1 MPFTSTA
8 TPIPAAPPALVALP
22 PSFSEL
28 GLQPA
33 LARTAAAAGWVAPSA
48 IQAAAIPA
56 VLQGRD
62 VLAQAPTGAGKTAAF
77 LLPLLQRL
85 LNVPGAVD
93 ERPRRLRALVLAP
106 TRELAT
112 QIAAAAHALAPQLK
126 TVAVV
131 GGLSINPQMLA
142 LRGGAHLLVA
152 TPGRL
157 LDLTRQNAVHLR
169 DLDLLVLD
177 EADRL
182 LDDDFADETRRVLA
196 LAPRQRQTLL
206 FSATLPEAVQAL
218 AERVQRNALV
228 LTVGGAQQAAA
239 DREEGAER
247 ADGADA
253 NLFAGQAPGSHADV
267 HANPLITQRAIVVN
281 TARRSALL
289 RHLLRSEAWPRAL
302 VFVATQ
308 YAAEHVADKLRQG
321 GVAAAALHGDLSPG
335 RRSQVLTDLQTGQL
349 AVLVATDL
357 ASRGL
362 DVVQLPV
369 VVNFDLPRS
378 ATTYTHRIGRTGRA
392 GAQGVAVSFI
402 CADAPGSEAH
412 FRLIEKRQ
420 ALRVPREQVAGYAPV
435 AVAPPLP
442 ADPHGGVKGK
452 RLSKKDKLR
461 AAAAAEAVATAAP
474 AVAVAP
480 PARSR

>member
-1 MPFTSTA
+1 
-8 TPIPAAPPALVALP
+8 LP
-22 PSFSEL
+22 PSFIEL
-28 GLQPA
+28 GLQPG

-85 LNVPGAVD
+85 LNVPGAAD

-112 QIAAAAHALAPQLK
+112 QIAAAAHALAPQVK

-142 LRGGAHLLVA
+142 LRGGTHLLVA

-169 DLDLLVLD
+169 DLELLVLD

-182 LDDDFADETRRVLA
+182 LDADFADETRRVLM

-218 AERVQRNALV
+218 AAKVQRNARV
-228 LTVGGAQQAAA
+228 LAVGESAGVAARP
-239 DREEGAER
+239 D
-247 ADGADA
+247 ADGAPEVIA
-253 NLFAGQAPGSHADV
+253 AHA
-267 HANPLITQRAIVVN
+267 HITQRAIVVD
-281 TARRSALL
+281 TARRNMLL
-289 RHLLRSEAWPRAL
+289 RQLLRTEAWPRAL

-308 YAAEHVADKLRQG
+308 YAAEHVADKLRQA

-335 RRSQVLTDLQTGQL
+335 RRSQVLSDLQTGQL

-369 VVNFDLPRS
+369 VINFDLPRS
-378 ATTYTHRIGRTGRA
+378 ATDYTHRIGRTGRA
-392 GAQGVAVSFI
+392 GAQGVALSFI

-420 ALRVPREQVAGYAPV
+420 ALRVPREQVAGYAPS
-435 AVAPPLP
+435 AVAQPLP
-442 ADPHGGVKGK
+442 ADPQGGVKGQ

-461 AAAAAEAVATAAP
+461 EAAAVAAAAAAAAAVDGP
-474 AVAVAP
+474 
-480 PARSR
+480 RSR

>member
-1 MPFTSTA
+1 MPE
-8 TPIPAAPPALVALP
+8 TPVLSSAAL
-22 PSFSEL
+22 SFVDL

-33 LARTAAAAGWVAPSA
+33 LARTAAAAGWVVPSA

-85 LNVPGAVD
+85 LNGPGVAD
-93 ERPRRLRALVLAP
+93 ERPRLLRALVLAP

-131 GGLSINPQMLA
+131 GGLSINPQMQA

-182 LDDDFADETRRVLA
+182 LDADFADETRRVLM

-218 AERVQRNALV
+218 AARVQRNALV
-228 LTVGGAQQAAA
+228 LAVGDAAA
-239 DREEGAER
+239 GVEAGAE
-247 ADGADA
+247 ADGAGGDR
-253 NLFAGQAPGSHADV
+253 AGPAAGGRAHA
-267 HANPLITQRAIVVN
+267 HITQRAIVVD
-281 TARRSALL
+281 TARRNTLL
-289 RHLLRSEAWPRAL
+289 RHLLRTEGWPRAL

-308 YAAEHVADKLRQG
+308 YAAEHVADKLRQA

-369 VVNFDLPRS
+369 VINFDLPRS
-378 ATTYTHRIGRTGRA
+378 ATDYTHRIGRTGRA
-392 GAQGVAVSFI
+392 GAQGVALSFI

-420 ALRVPREQVAGYAPV
+420 ALRVPREQVAGYAPT

-461 AAAAAEAVATAAP
+461 AAAAAAEATA
-474 AVAVAP
+474 P
-480 PARSR
+480 PPSRRA

>member
-1 MPFTSTA
+1 MSE
-8 TPIPAAPPALVALP
+8 TPAQPLS
-22 PSFSEL
+22 PSPTPTFADL

-33 LARTAAAAGWVAPSA
+33 LLRAAAAAGWVKPSA
-48 IQAAAIPA
+48 IQATAIPA

-85 LNVPGAVD
+85 LVVPGVAD
-93 ERPRRLRALVLAP
+93 ERPRLLRALVLAP

-126 TVAVV
+126 TVVVV
-131 GGLSINPQMLA
+131 GGLSINPQMQA

-169 DLDLLVLD
+169 DLALLVLD

-182 LDDDFADETRRVLA
+182 LDADFADETQRVLA
-196 LAPRQRQTLL
+196 LAPRRRQTLL
-206 FSATLPEAVQAL
+206 FSATVPEAVQAL
-218 AERVQRNALV
+218 ASRVQRDALV
-228 LTVGGAQQAAA
+228 L
-239 DREEGAER
+239 R
-247 ADGADA
+247 ADTVTDAATVDLDSTGDSLADGGHTDA
-253 NLFAGQAPGSHADV
+253 ATDAGTQAHAR
-267 HANPLITQRAIVVN
+267 ITQRAIVVD
-281 TARRSALL
+281 TARRNTLL
-289 RHLLRSEAWPRAL
+289 RQLLRTEAWPRAL

-308 YAAEHVADKLRQG
+308 HGAEHLADKLRQT

-335 RRSQVLTDLQTGQL
+335 RRGQVLTDLQTGQL

-357 ASRGL
+357 ASRGI
-362 DVVQLPV
+362 DVVHLPV
-369 VVNFDLPRS
+369 VINFDLPRS
-378 ATTYTHRIGRTGRA
+378 ATDYTHRIGRTGRA

-420 ALRVPREQVAGYAPV
+420 ALRVPREQIAGYEPLLIAPV
-435 AVAPPLP
+435 QP
-442 ADPHGGVKGK
+442 ADSNGGVKGK

-461 AAAAAEAVATAAP
+461 AAALATG
-474 AVAVAP
+474 
-480 PARSR
+480 S

>member
-1 MPFTSTA
+1 MSESAASPI
-8 TPIPAAPPALVALP
+8 TPSAAP
-22 PSFSEL
+22 SFADL

-33 LARTAAAAGWVAPSA
+33 LLRAAAAAGWVTPSA
-48 IQAAAIPA
+48 VQAAAIPA

-77 LLPLLQRL
+77 LLPLLQHL
-85 LNVPGAVD
+85 LLALDVPGAAD

-126 TVAVV
+126 TVVAV
-131 GGLSINPQMLA
+131 GGLSINPQMQA

-182 LDDDFADETRRVLA
+182 LDADFADETQRVLQ

-206 FSATLPEAVQAL
+206 FSATVPAAVQAL
-218 AERVQRNALV
+218 AARVQRNALV
-228 LTVGGAQQAAA
+228 LTL
-239 DREEGAER
+239 ER
-247 ADGADA
+247 VDGAAQPGVEGDA
-253 NLFAGQAPGSHADV
+253 ECAAGSDAGAGSRAHA
-267 HANPLITQRAIVVN
+267 HITQRAIVVD
-281 TARRSALL
+281 TARRNTLL
-289 RHLLRSEAWPRAL
+289 RHLLRTEAWPRAL

-308 YAAEHVADKLRQG
+308 YGAEHLADKLRQA

-335 RRSQVLTDLQTGQL
+335 RRSQVLTDLQTAQL

-362 DVVQLPV
+362 DVVHLPV
-369 VVNFDLPRS
+369 VINFDLPRS
-378 ATTYTHRIGRTGRA
+378 ATDYTHRIGRTGRA

-420 ALRVPREQVAGYAPV
+420 ALRVPREQIAGYEAL
-435 AVAPPLP
+435 AVAPPLL

-452 RLSKKDKLR
+452 RKSKKDKLR
-461 AAAAAEAVATAAP
+461 EAEAAAAAVPAAATAP
-474 AVAVAP
+474 HSP
-480 PARSR
+480 SR

>member
-1 MPFTSTA
+1 MLETTVL
-8 TPIPAAPPALVALP
+8 APVL
-22 PSFSEL
+22 PSFADL

-33 LARTAAAAGWVAPSA
+33 LLRAAAAAGWVLPSA
-48 IQAAAIPA
+48 IQVAAVPA

-62 VLAQAPTGAGKTAAF
+62 LLAQAPTGAGKTAAF

-85 LNVPGAVD
+85 LHALQVPGAAD

-126 TVAVV
+126 TVLAV
-131 GGLSINPQMLA
+131 GGLSINPQMQA

-157 LDLTRQNAVHLR
+157 LDLTRQNALHLR
-169 DLDLLVLD
+169 DLELLVLD

-182 LDDDFADETRRVLA
+182 LDADFADETQRVLM
-196 LAPRQRQTLL
+196 LAPRHRQTLL
-206 FSATLPEAVQAL
+206 FSATLPDAVQAL
-218 AERVQRNALV
+218 AARVQRNAL
-228 LTVGGAQQAAA
+228 LLKVGDGPTLAAA
-239 DREEGAER
+239 DESGHEQSGQPADQAVGAV
-247 ADGADA
+247 A
-253 NLFAGQAPGSHADV
+253 
-267 HANPLITQRAIVVN
+267 HANITQRAIVVD
-281 TARRSALL
+281 TARRNALL
-289 RHLLRSEAWPRAL
+289 RHLLRTEGWPRAL

-308 YAAEHVADKLRQG
+308 YSAEHVADKLRHA

-335 RRSQVLTDLQTGQL
+335 RRMQVLTDLQTGQL

-362 DVVQLPV
+362 DLVQLPV

-392 GAQGVAVSFI
+392 GAQGVAASFI

-420 ALRVPREQVAGYAPV
+420 AQRVLREQVAGYEPA
-435 AVAPPLP
+435 ARLP
-442 ADPHGGVKGK
+442 ALPGDPNGGVKGRRK
-452 RLSKKDKLR
+452 SKKDKLR
-461 AAAAAEAVATAAP
+461 EAADLSAGAGP
-474 AVAVAP
+474 AHRAGRHP
-480 PARSR
+480 TG

>member
-1 MPFTSTA
+1 MSASDAPTP
-8 TPIPAAPPALVALP
+8 TPIPTPTFAD
-22 PSFSEL
+22 L

-33 LARTAAAAGWVAPSA
+33 LLRAAAAAGWVAPSA

-62 VLAQAPTGAGKTAAF
+62 VLAQAPTGAGKTAAY

-85 LNVPGAVD
+85 LTDLQAPGAAD

-112 QIAAAAHALAPQLK
+112 QIAAAAQALAPQLK
-126 TVAVV
+126 TVVVV
-131 GGLSINPQMLA
+131 GGLSINPQMQA

-169 DLDLLVLD
+169 DLHLLVLD

-182 LDDDFADETRRVLA
+182 LDADFADETRRVLA

-218 AERVQRNALV
+218 AARVQHQALV
-228 LTVGGAQQAAA
+228 LTAGAARPDGDAAEAADATEAASPTSRSAPGGAT
-239 DREEGAER
+239 GSR
-247 ADGADA
+247 A
-253 NLFAGQAPGSHADV
+253 HA
-267 HANPLITQRAIVVN
+267 HITQRAIVVD
-281 TARRSALL
+281 TARRNTLL
-289 RHLLRSEAWPRAL
+289 RHLLRTEAWPRAL

-308 YAAEHVADKLRQG
+308 HGAEHLADKLRQA

-335 RRSQVLTDLQTGQL
+335 RRGQVLSDLQTGHL

-362 DVVQLPV
+362 DVVHLPV
-369 VVNFDLPRS
+369 VINFDLPRS
-378 ATTYTHRIGRTGRA
+378 AADHTHRIGRTGRA
-392 GAQGVAVSFI
+392 GAPGLAVSFI

-420 ALRVPREQVAGYAPV
+420 ALRVPREQVAGYEAAAPLP
-435 AVAPPLP
+435 ALP
-442 ADPHGGVKGK
+442 ADPNGGVKGK
-452 RLSKKDKLR
+452 GLSKKDKLR
-461 AAAAAEAVATAAP
+461 AAAARAAAP
-474 AVAVAP
+474 
-480 PARSR
+480 